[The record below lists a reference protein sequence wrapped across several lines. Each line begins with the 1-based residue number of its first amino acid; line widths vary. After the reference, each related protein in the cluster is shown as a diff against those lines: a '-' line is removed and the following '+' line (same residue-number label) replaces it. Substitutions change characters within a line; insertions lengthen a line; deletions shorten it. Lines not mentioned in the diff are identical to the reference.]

1 MSRPAFPSLGVPL
14 AVLSALVLTVA
25 SVGGQAPT
33 PNKPAAAQTPQKKA
47 ASRWTPPRTPW
58 GDPDLRGT
66 WNNGT
71 ITPLERARGA
81 GEKQLLS
88 QEEEAEAN
96 EQEDTRAEVRPADRA
111 QDVELAYDQVWW
123 DRGRSIGRTSL
134 IVDPKDGRL
143 PPVTAQGQALLDAR
157 AAARSTHGAY
167 DSWVDRPLQ
176 ERCIMYH
183 GVPPLPTGYN
193 NNYEI
198 VQTPGLVA
206 ILHEEIHEVRL
217 IHTDGRPH
225 VGSSIRQWLGDSRG
239 HWEGDTLVVETTNFR
254 EDSGFRFP
262 VDAKTLRI
270 IERFRRVGQDAVDY
284 QFTVDNPSFYT
295 RPWTATLPM
304 RPSDGPIFE
313 YACHEGNYAIV
324 NVLGGHRAEE
334 RRAVEAA
341 AKKDSK

>member
-1 MSRPAFPSLGVPL
+1 MSRPASLSIGVPL
-14 AVLSALVLTVA
+14 AVLSALFLTVA

-33 PNKPAAAQTPQKKA
+33 PPQPATAQNPPKKA
-47 ASRWTPPRTPW
+47 ATRWTPPRTAW

-96 EQEDTRAEVRPADRA
+96 EQEDTRAEKRPTDRA

-134 IVDPKDGRL
+134 VVDPKDGRL
-143 PPVTAQGQALLDAR
+143 PPLTPEGQALLDAR
-157 AAARSTHGAY
+157 AAARSNHGAY
-167 DSWVDRPLQ
+167 DSWIDRPLQ

-239 HWEGDTLVVETTNFR
+239 RWEGDTLVVETTNFR

-270 IERFRRVGQDAVDY
+270 VERFRRVGKDDIDY

-295 RPWTATLPM
+295 RAWTATLPM

-334 RRAVEAA
+334 RRAAEAA

>member
-1 MSRPAFPSLGVPL
+1 MTRRILPSLGVAL
-14 AVLSALVLTVA
+14 AVLSTVYLGVLSA
-25 SVGGQAPT
+25 GGQTPAPKRT
-33 PNKPAAAQTPQKKA
+33 SPPPKQTVKA
-47 ASRWTPPRTPW
+47 WTTPRTAW
-58 GDPDLRGT
+58 GDPDLQGT

-81 GEKQLLS
+81 GEKELLS
-88 QEEEAEAN
+88 QEEDAEVNA
-96 EQEDTRAEVRPADRA
+96 QEDTRAELRPADKA
-111 QDVELAYDQVWW
+111 QDLELAYNQFWW
-123 DRGRSIGRTSL
+123 DRGSSIGRTSL

-143 PPVTAQGQALLDAR
+143 PPLTPAGQKMLDAR
-157 AAARSTHGAY
+157 AAARSSRGAY
-167 DSWVDRPLQ
+167 DSWIDRPLQ

-198 VQTPGLVA
+198 TQAPGVVA

-217 IHTDGRPH
+217 IPLDGRPH
-225 VGSSIRQWLGDSRG
+225 VGTSIRQWLGDSRG

-262 VDAKTLRI
+262 VDATTLRI
-270 IERFRRVGQDAVDY
+270 VERFRRVGAEAIDY
-284 QFTVDNPSFYT
+284 QFTVDNPSFYA

-304 RPSDGPIFE
+304 RPNDGLIYE
-313 YACHEGNYAIV
+313 YACHEGNYGIV

-334 RRAVEAA
+334 RRAEDA
-341 AKKDSK
+341 AKKDRK